1 MKTAFST
8 AVRPLCLFIVLIII
22 SGQSNAQGTS
32 NTEKSGDILQIAL
45 PATAYVAT
53 FAMDDPEGRN
63 QFYKSFLTNIA
74 VTYAIKYAA
83 DKPRPEGN
91 GGQAFPSG
99 HTSTSFQSATFIHR
113 RYGLKY
119 GIPAYAAA
127 TYVGW
132 SRVEG
137 ESDKHDFSDV
147 AAGAAVGIISG
158 YYFTTPYKGFTVTP
172 AADSKSIGFVISKT
186 W

>member
-1 MKTAFST
+1 MKSIFATAIGS
-8 AVRPLCLFIVLIII
+8 LSLFIALMLA
-22 SGQSNAQGTS
+22 SGQSNAQGSS
-32 NTEKSGDILQIAL
+32 NTEKAGDVLQIAL
-45 PATAYVAT
+45 PATAYIAT
-53 FAMDDPEGRN
+53 FAMDDPEGRK
-63 QFYKSFLTNIA
+63 QFYKSFATNIA
-74 VTYAIKYAA
+74 VTYAIKYAI

-147 AAGAAVGIISG
+147 AAGAVVGIISG
-158 YYFTTPYKGFTVTP
+158 YYFTTPYNGFTVTP
-172 AADSKSIGFVISKT
+172 TADSKSIGFVISKE